1 MHIMCYI
8 YLKLLDMKKIL
19 SGFAVSL
26 LVLFVLTGCSD
37 EPGTLLTD
45 GVWHFANVS
54 TDSQDN
60 NVQQL
65 VAWYKALLTDATLEF
80 QSGGTYL
87 ITSPLM
93 EEPESGT
100 WSLVGEDQ
108 LILHP
113 TDGST
118 STANIEELTKK
129 KLSYIETYIDQSQNS
144 YSLTTSWK
152 RD

>member
-1 MHIMCYI
+1 
-8 YLKLLDMKKIL
+8 
-19 SGFAVSL
+19 
-26 LVLFVLTGCSD
+26 
-37 EPGTLLTD
+37 
-45 GVWHFANVS
+45 
-54 TDSQDN
+54 
-60 NVQQL
+60 
-65 VAWYKALLTDATLEF
+65 
-80 QSGGTYL
+80 
-87 ITSPLM
+87 LM